1 VLAERVYKLLEER
14 DRRAPNNG
22 KEWIETE
29 AFSAT
34 TKETGTFKKA
44 LWRRLHSMVAPILA
58 EVIAYVDR
66 DGNLELAASENP
78 WIVNLWLKVLRD
90 NSVAYLEYDDFF
102 VPKGDTYVLRR
113 KIPVL
118 KSGYRS
124 HSFQCKL
131 PFSWLLKERI
141 DGLYQDAR
149 SIAGEENLQ
158 RHFLQLLVLIFCI
171 SIGLRQNGLY
181 ILAK

>member
-1 VLAERVYKLLEER
+1 MIAERVCKLLEER

-44 LWRRLHSMVAPILA
+44 LWRRLLSMVAPILA
-58 EVIAYVDR
+58 ELVAYVDR

-78 WIVNLWLKVLRD
+78 WIVNLWLKVFRD
-90 NSVAYLEYDDFF
+90 NSVAYLEYDEFF
-102 VPKGDTYVLRR
+102 VPKGDANVLRR

-149 SIAGEENLQ
+149 SIAGKVNLQ
-158 RHFLQLLVLIFCI
+158 RHCFFTIISSYFCV
-171 SIGLRQNGLY
+171 SIGLGQN
-181 ILAK
+181 